1 LNFAFCEVFF
11 YLKGLEMQDYVKVAS
26 YEGKK
31 GEIRKVV
38 LLYSGGLDTSV
49 MLKWIQD
56 EYNAEVIALTIDIGQ
71 QADNLEEIRN
81 KALSLGAI
89 KAYVIDAKKEFAY
102 HYLAKGIKANARY
115 QGDYHLAT
123 PLGRPL
129 LAKIAVDIAREEGCD
144 CIAHGCTGKGNDQV
158 RIEGTILTLAP
169 EMKVIAPVREW
180 GMGRDEELEYAKKHG
195 IPVKQTADSP
205 YSYDDNMWGISAEG
219 GEIENPAL
227 VPPLKAILQVCKTLE
242 ETPHEAD
249 TVRIGFLRGIPV
261 QLNGQDMDLPKII
274 FALNET
280 GARHGVGVIHHLED
294 RVVGLKVRG
303 VYEAPAA
310 HAIIRAHET
319 LEKFVCT
326 RQENEFKA
334 LVDQKWGYLCYGALW
349 HEPLMAD
356 LNAFIDKIN
365 EKVTGVVTLKL
376 FKGHAD
382 PVAVETPNSIFD
394 EKLATFMKSNAFNQ
408 NASAGFTEVYTMQ
421 MRLSQETERYALV
434 SLGGDANKQKFAPL
448 IGELSKLGF
457 LVFATSGTHACLVDQ
472 KIKSIL
478 VNKVSEET
486 KKPNLID
493 LLKQNRFD
501 LVVNVASP
509 ENNTS
514 EVRDGAQIRH
524 WSVINKV
531 QLITEYDVLSSTV
544 ERLQK
549 RSRASV
555 ATDLGAERKP
565 ALL

>member
-1 LNFAFCEVFF
+1 
-11 YLKGLEMQDYVKVAS
+11 MRDYVKVSS
-26 YEGKK
+26 YEGRK
-31 GEIRKVV
+31 GEIRRVV

-56 EYNAEVIALTIDIGQ
+56 EYQAEVIALTIDIGQ
-71 QADNLEEIRN
+71 QADDLNAIRE
-81 KALSLGAI
+81 KALKLGAV

-129 LAKIAVDIAREEGCD
+129 LAKIAVDIAREESCD

-180 GMGRDEELEYAKKHG
+180 GMGRDEELEYARIHN
-195 IPVKQTADSP
+195 IPVKQTVDCP

-227 VPPLKAILQVCKTLE
+227 IPNLPAILQICKTIE
-242 ETPHEAD
+242 NTPHTSENIK
-249 TVRIGFLRGIPV
+249 IGFLRGLPV
-261 QLNGQDMDLPKII
+261 QLNGEDLDLPSII
-274 FALNET
+274 FKLNAL
-280 GARHGVGVIHHLED
+280 GAEHGVGVTHHLED

-310 HAIIRAHET
+310 SLIIRAHET

-334 LVDQKWGYLCYGALW
+334 QIDQKWGYLCYSALW
-349 HEPLMAD
+349 HEPLMED
-356 LNAFIDKIN
+356 LNAFIDKVN
-365 EKVTGVVTLKL
+365 EKVTGVVTMKL
-376 FKGHAD
+376 FKGRAD
-382 PVAVETPNSIFD
+382 AVAVDTPNSIFD

-408 NASAGFTEVYTMQ
+408 NASAGFTEIYTMQ
-421 MRLSQETERYALV
+421 MRLSQEKERYALV
-434 SLGGDANKQKFAPL
+434 SVGGDANKEKFAPL
-448 IGELSKLGF
+448 IAALQKQGYMI
-457 LVFATSGTHACLVDQ
+457 FATSGTHAHLIKHNIKAVLVH
-472 KIKSIL
+472 
-478 VNKVSEET
+478 KVSEENM
-486 KKPNLID
+486 KPNLTY

-501 LVVNVASP
+501 LIVNVASP
-509 ENNTS
+509 ENNNS
-514 EVRDGAQIRH
+514 EVRDGKQIRH
-524 WSVINKV
+524 WSVLNNV
-531 QLITEYDVLSSTV
+531 TLISEFDVLQSTL
-544 ERLQK
+544 ERMAK
-549 RSRASV
+549 SGKGISAN
-555 ATDLGAERKP
+555 ATDARKP